1 MAQLAIRNIR
11 KSFHSKA
18 VLDDVSLEL
27 DEGEIVCVF
36 GPSGLKRVGNLLAGD
51 TRCRPSD
58 VTSVVGGARLA
69 GEAVQSGNWDFF
81 FEILVILNVFVG
93 MVNLAPLPPLDGG
106 HLAALAYEKI
116 RRRKPDLRKLVPVS
130 TVVAAFLILF
140 SLSLIYIDIT
150 NPIPN
155 PFR

>member
-1 MAQLAIRNIR
+1 RVGNQQVGRLG
-11 KSFHSKA
+11 
-18 VLDDVSLEL
+18 VSLEAGRARVGPVTAVGRAGL
-27 DEGEIVCVF
+27 TTGEAIKGTVRALGQVF

-51 TRCRPSD
+51 TRRRPSD

-106 HLAALAYEKI
+106 HLA
-116 RRRKPDLRKLVPVS
+116 
-130 TVVAAFLILF
+130 
-140 SLSLIYIDIT
+140 
-150 NPIPN
+150 
-155 PFR
+155 